1 MRMSSGK
8 RRWSSSTKKIVGVAV
23 LVVVLIAVV
32 LDTKFLSPQAVAE
45 LNPPPFNAETYG
57 TEEFPKVAEKI
68 KSEADDIVV
77 IAKAVEADP
86 AAACKQ
92 YGQDLG
98 SGACAY
104 AVKATGTA
112 GAVDGNFV
120 VLTVPGMPAG
130 TTVRIPLGAAV
141 SGTPVRDCT
150 GDIKFG
156 DFAGQTDFQSV
167 ANQFKLRI
175 QQDVLAK
182 ADPKSWAG
190 KQATVHGCWGTGGPP
205 NSFNIQPV
213 EIEVA

>member
-1 MRMSSGK
+1 MSSGT

-23 LVVVLIAVV
+23 LVVVLVAVV
-32 LDTKFLSPQAVAE
+32 LDTKFLSQQAVAE

-57 TEEFPKVAEKI
+57 TEEFPKVAAAIKEK
-68 KSEADDIVV
+68 ATDVV
-77 IAKAVEADP
+77 VLAKAVAADLP
-86 AAACKQ
+86 AAGKQ

-98 SGACAY
+98 SGAY
-104 AVKATGTA
+104 AFPVKATGTA

-141 SGTPVRDCT
+141 SGSPVRDAT
-150 GDIKFG
+150 GEIKFG
-156 DFAGQTDFQSV
+156 DFAGQTEFQSV

-182 ADPKSWAG
+182 ADPKSWEG
-190 KQATVHGCWGTGGPP
+190 KQVTVYGAWATGGPP